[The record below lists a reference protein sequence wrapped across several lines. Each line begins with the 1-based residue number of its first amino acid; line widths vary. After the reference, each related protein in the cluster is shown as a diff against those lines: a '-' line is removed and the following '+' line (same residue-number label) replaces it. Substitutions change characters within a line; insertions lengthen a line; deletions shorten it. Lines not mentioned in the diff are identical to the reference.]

1 MMRTHKELLIST
13 RQFATECLLT
23 SWWHIGSTLTVI
35 AALALLTCSDLHIGW
50 RIASGTALG
59 LVIVRL
65 FVLYHDHQ
73 HGAILSG
80 STIGNLLMRCVG
92 LILLCPS
99 SAWQRSH
106 NHHHQHNSKLST
118 PDIGTYPLLTIDEYR
133 MSSRFKQIVYVI
145 ERHPVTMLFG
155 YLTVFLYGMC
165 IRPLIAN
172 PRRHFDGALSI
183 VVHSALLIWIGL
195 DELDDLCLA
204 ALLPF
209 SIAAS
214 VGAYLF
220 YAQHNYPGARP
231 EHVGDWDY
239 TTAALDASSYIKMG
253 PVWNWLTANIGYH
266 HIHHLNSRIPF
277 YRLPEVMRALPE
289 LQSPGTSTL
298 HPADIQA
305 CLRLK
310 LWDPEAEQLV
320 PWQRLRKAA

>member
-1 MMRTHKELLIST
+1 MRTHKELLIAT
-13 RQFATECLLT
+13 RQFASENLLT
-23 SWWHIGSTLTVI
+23 SWWHLVSTLAVI
-35 AALALLTCSDLHIGW
+35 ATLARVTCSDLHWSW
-50 RIASGTALG
+50 RVVTSVALG

-80 STIGNLLMRCVG
+80 SRGGNLLMRCVG
-92 LILLCPS
+92 FVLLCPS

-106 NHHHQHNSKLST
+106 NHHHAHNSKLST
-118 PDIGTYPLLTIDEYR
+118 PDIGSYPLLTVEEYR
-133 MSSRFKQIVYVI
+133 SSKRLKRIAYVI

-165 IRPLIAN
+165 VRPLIAN
-172 PRRHFDGALSI
+172 PRRHLDGAIAI
-183 VVHSALLIWIGL
+183 VVHASLLLWIGF
-195 DELDDLCLA
+195 DELDDLCLT

-209 SIAAS
+209 SIASA

-231 EHVGDWDY
+231 EPTHEWDY

-253 PVWNWLTANIGYH
+253 PVWSWLTANIGYH
-266 HIHHLNSRIPF
+266 HVHHLNSRIPF
-277 YRLPEVMRALPE
+277 YRLPETMWALPE
-289 LQSPGTSTL
+289 LQTPGTSTL
-298 HPADIQA
+298 HPLDIHA

-320 PWQRLRKAA
+320 SWQRLRNAA